1 MFELVSSYKPAGDQ
15 PEAIQNILKAFYASK
30 NKLTL
35 LGATW
40 TWKTFTMANII
51 KEISKPT
58 LVISHNKTL
67 AAQLSTEFK
76 YFFPK
81 NAVHYFVSYFDY
93 YQPEAY
99 LPEKDMYIE
108 KDSAINKEIEMYR
121 LSTMASLLSRQ
132 DVVVVSSVSALYGIW
147 SKEVFEKNMLV
158 LELWNTYDMKELKRK
173 LLFMQYKPVQSKIES
188 WMFDIRWEIVDI
200 FSSVDKVIY
209 RLYFN
214 EDLLELIQIKDSVTY
229 QDLWTVKKAVIWP
242 WNQFLQDMSDLENIY
257 EKIKS
262 EMEERVKELKSEW
275 KELEANRL
283 QKRVMYDIRMI
294 KETWFTNGIENYSLY
309 FDRRMPG
316 QPPNTLFDYFPDDFL
331 LIIDES
337 HMSLPQLRAMP
348 NGDRSRKINLVKH
361 GFRLPSA
368 IDHRPLDFP
377 ELEYIMWWNKALNNP
392 DDLKKDDEIDEIIN
406 KTLKPKKL
414 DLSLI
419 ADKLKKNAKTL
430 FVSATPGE
438 YEINLSDQIFEQIIR
453 PTGLL
458 DPLTYVYPKDG
469 DYDILTQSVD
479 KLLKKKPYLEK
490 YLLSYDEDV
499 NLKELFLG
507 S

>member
-1 MFELVSSYKPAGDQ
+1 MFELVSSYQPAGDQ
-15 PEAIQNILKAFYASK
+15 PKAIENILKAFQVWK

-35 LGATW
+35 LGATG

-51 KEISKPT
+51 KELNKPT

-132 DVVVVSSVSALYGIW
+132 DVIVVSSVSALYGLGT
-147 SKEVFEKNMLV
+147 KEVFEKNMMF
-158 LELWNTYDMKELKRK
+158 LEVWSSYDLKELKRK
-173 LLFMQYKPVQSKIES
+173 LLFMQYKAVQSKIES

-214 EDLLELIQIKDSVTY
+214 EDLLELIQMKDSLTY
-229 QDLWTVKKAVIWP
+229 EDLWTLKKATIWP
-242 WNQFLQDMSDLENIY
+242 ANQFLQDMSDLNNIY
-257 EKIKS
+257 DQIKA
-262 EMEERVKELKSEW
+262 EMEERVKELKSQW

-283 QKRVMYDIRMI
+283 YKKVMYDIRMI

-309 FDRRMPG
+309 FDRRVAG

-337 HMSLPQLRAMP
+337 HMSIPQLRAMP
-348 NGDRSRKINLVKH
+348 HGDRSRKINLIKH

-368 IDHRPLDFP
+368 IDHRPIDFP
-377 ELEYIMWWNKALNNP
+377 ELEYIMWWNKVSDFNILPEEN
-392 DDLKKDDEIDEIIN
+392 DEIDSIIN
-406 KTLKPKKL
+406 QMLKPRKL

-419 ADKLKKNAKTL
+419 ADKIKKNPKTL
-430 FVSATPGE
+430 FVSATPSE
-438 YEINLSDQIFEQIIR
+438 YEINLSDEIFEQIIR

-458 DPLTYVYPKDG
+458 DPLSYVYPKDW
-469 DYDILTQSVD
+469 DYDVLINSIENLLT
-479 KLLKKKPYLEK
+479 KKPYLNK
-490 YLLSYDEDV
+490 YMSSYDENVD
-499 NLKELFLG
+499 LKELFLG